1 MKTKTEYIRLLRQY
15 MTENASKYGI
25 SRMGIFGSVARGENT
40 EQSDIDVDIV
50 RLRERMDT
58 FFKDRILSEGIYV

>member
-1 MKTKTEYIRLLRQY
+1 MKTKAEYIRLLRQY

-40 EQSDIDVDIV
+40 EQSDIDVYVEEISMV
-50 RLRERMDT
+50 SLRCLE
-58 FFKDRILSEGIYV
+58 

>member
-40 EQSDIDVDIV
+40 EQSDIDV
-50 RLRERMDT
+50 
-58 FFKDRILSEGIYV
+58 YV

>member
-40 EQSDIDVDIV
+40 ERGGKSPWFLCVV
-50 RLRERMDT
+50 WN
-58 FFKDRILSEGIYV
+58 KG

>member
-25 SRMGIFGSVARGENT
+25 SSMGIFGSVASGEST
-40 EQSDIDVDIV
+40 EQSDIEVYV
-50 RLRERMDT
+50 EGNRNG
-58 FFKDRILSEGIYV
+58 FFALSGMKAD

>member
-1 MKTKTEYIRLLRQY
+1 MKTKTEYIRLLRQD

-40 EQSDIDVDIV
+40 MFTWREISMVS
-50 RLRERMDT
+50 LRCLE
-58 FFKDRILSEGIYV
+58 